1 MCPDEG
7 YTCFRNSELVSGNL
21 TKACLGG
28 SKKGLFY
35 VLIRD
40 HSTEDAANMMNR
52 MTKMCT
58 RWLSDWGFSIGIEDV
73 TPAPHLFRKKEALV
87 SKGYEDARQQIAKY
101 VHSAVGWYELV

>member
-1 MCPDEG
+1 M
-7 YTCFRNSELVSGNL
+7 LNL
-21 TKACLGG
+21 KILIY
-28 SKKGLFY
+28 LYFFQ

-58 RWLSDWGFSIGIEDV
+58 RWLTDWGFSIGIEDV

-101 VHSAVGWYELV
+101 VRVRGLWCGGWCGALVWAGMG